1 MLRSYLVR
9 FTFRA
14 LVLLCV
20 FCAYLTDRSALDFTQ
35 SHVLLRPINLLWVC
49 FIVSF
54 ALQLSPRSRVSR
66 GCLKQFPQYFSK
78 IESVVDG
85 FRLRTHLTRLDL
97 GATRVAL
104 LWIALN
110 LVFLVLYLRG
120 IIGVPTLVLLSSF
133 YYLCDLICII
143 FYCPFQKL
151 VMKNKC
157 CVTCRIFA
165 WGTIMIA
172 TPLTFIPHFWSWSV
186 VALAL
191 VCTVLWEVTY
201 YKFPERFV
209 EETNAF
215 LACENCTDKMCVIKK
230 HELHRKYPQKS
241 RGSRLSFSF

>member
-1 MLRSYLVR
+1 MEHATKMLRSYLVR
-9 FTFRA
+9 FTVRA

-20 FCAYLTDRSALDFTQ
+20 LVTFLTDREQLDFTRNRA
-35 SHVLLRPINLLWVC
+35 LLHPINLLWLL
-49 FIVSF
+49 FLVSF
-54 ALQLSPRSRVSR
+54 AFQLSPKSRVSR
-66 GCLKQFPQYFSK
+66 GCLKQFPEHFDR
-78 IESVVDG
+78 IEAAVDG
-85 FRLRTHLTRLDL
+85 FRLRTRLERLDL

-120 IIGVPTLVLLSSF
+120 VIGVPTLVLLATF
-133 YYLCDLICII
+133 YYLSDLICII

-172 TPLTFIPHFWSWSV
+172 TPLLFVPHFWSWSL

-191 VCTVLWEVTY
+191 VCTALWEVTY
-201 YKFPERFV
+201 YRHPERFV

-215 LACENCTDKMCVIKK
+215 LVCENCTDRLCVIKK
-230 HELHRKYPQKS
+230 HELHRKFP
-241 RGSRLSFSF
+241 RR

>member
-54 ALQLSPRSRVSR
+54 ALQLSPHSRVSR

-241 RGSRLSFSF
+241 

>member
-1 MLRSYLVR
+1 MLRSYLAR

-20 FCAYLTDRSALDFTQ
+20 CYTYLTRREALDFTRL
-35 SHVLLRPINLLWVC
+35 HALLHPLNLLWLF

-66 GCLKQFPQYFSK
+66 GCLKQFPRYFDR
-78 IESVVDG
+78 IEDAVDG
-85 FRLRTHLTRLDL
+85 LRLRTRLDRLDL

-120 IIGVPTLVLLSSF
+120 VIGVPTLVLLAAF
-133 YYLCDLICII
+133 YYVCDLVCIM

-172 TPLTFIPHFWSWSV
+172 TPLSFVPHLWSWSV

-201 YKFPERFV
+201 HRHPERFV

-215 LACENCTDKMCVIKK
+215 LACENCTDRMCVIKK
-230 HELHRKYPQKS
+230 HELYRRYPH
-241 RGSRLSFSF
+241 

>member
-1 MLRSYLVR
+1 MLRSYLLR
-9 FTFRA
+9 FAFRA

-20 FCAYLTDRSALDFTQ
+20 TGAYLTRREELDFT
-35 SHVLLRPINLLWVC
+35 RPRAPLHPLNFLWLF

-66 GCLKQFPQYFSK
+66 GCLKQFPRYFDR
-78 IESVVDG
+78 IENAVDDL
-85 FRLRTHLTRLDL
+85 RLRTRLTRLDL

-120 IIGVPTLVLLSSF
+120 VIGVPTLVLLATF
-133 YYLCDLICII
+133 YYVCDLVCIM

-172 TPLTFIPHFWSWSV
+172 TPLSFVPHPWSWSV
-186 VALAL
+186 VALAR
-191 VCTVLWEVTY
+191 VCTVLWEVAY
-201 YKFPERFV
+201 RRHPERFV

-215 LACENCTDKMCVIKK
+215 LACENCTDRLCVIKK
-230 HELHRKYPQKS
+230 HELYRRYH
-241 RGSRLSFSF
+241 

>member
-157 CVTCRIFA
+157 CVTCRSFA

-241 RGSRLSFSF
+241 

>member
-1 MLRSYLVR
+1 MEQATKMLRSYLVR
-9 FTFRA
+9 FIFRA
-14 LVLLCV
+14 LVLLTV
-20 FCAYLTDRSALDFTQ
+20 FVTFLRRRELLDFTRNRQ
-35 SHVLLRPINLLWVC
+35 LLHPINLLWLV
-49 FIVSF
+49 FLLSF

-66 GCLKQFPQYFSK
+66 GCLKQFPQHFDR
-78 IESVVDG
+78 IETMVDG
-85 FRLRTHLTRLDL
+85 FRMRAHLTRLDL

-104 LWIALN
+104 LWIGLN
-110 LVFLVLYLRG
+110 LIFAVLYLREL
-120 IIGVPTLVLLSSF
+120 IGVPTMVLLATF

-172 TPLTFIPHFWSWSV
+172 TPLVFIPHFWSWSLV
-186 VALAL
+186 GLAL

-201 YKFPERFV
+201 YRHPERFL

-215 LACENCTDKMCVIKK
+215 LACENCTDHLCVIKK
-230 HELHRKYPQKS
+230 HNLNRKYPQ
-241 RGSRLSFSF
+241 R

>member
-1 MLRSYLVR
+1 MEPMTKMLRSYLLR

-14 LVLLCV
+14 LVLLLV
-20 FCAYLTDRSALDFTQ
+20 AAAFMTRRAELDFTQ
-35 SHVLLRPINLLWVC
+35 NRALFHPINLLWLI
-49 FIVSF
+49 FLASF
-54 ALQLSPRSRVSR
+54 ALQLSPHSRVSR
-66 GCLKQFPQYFSK
+66 GCLKQFPAYFEP
-78 IESVVDG
+78 IEQFADDLRM
-85 FRLRTHLTRLDL
+85 RLRLTRLEL

-110 LVFLVLYLRG
+110 LVFWVLYLRG
-120 IIGVPTLVLLSSF
+120 VIGVPSMVLLSTF
-133 YYLCDLICII
+133 YYLSDLICII

-172 TPLTFIPHFWSWSV
+172 TPLIVIPHFWSWSL

-191 VCTVLWEVTY
+191 VCTVGWEVTY
-201 YKFPERFV
+201 HRHPERFS

-230 HELHRKYPQKS
+230 HELHTKKRNQ
-241 RGSRLSFSF
+241 

>member
-35 SHVLLRPINLLWVC
+35 SHALLRPINLLWVC

-85 FRLRTHLTRLDL
+85 FLLRTHLTRLDL
-97 GATRVAL
+97 GAPRVAL

>member
-1 MLRSYLVR
+1 MLRSYLLR
-9 FTFRA
+9 FAFRA
-14 LVLLCV
+14 AVLLCV
-20 FCAYLTDRSALDFTQ
+20 LRTYLTRREALDFTRP
-35 SHVLLRPINLLWVC
+35 HALRHPLNLLWLF

-66 GCLKQFPQYFSK
+66 GCLKQFPRYFDR
-78 IESVVDG
+78 IESAVDG
-85 FRLRTHLTRLDL
+85 LRLRARLDRLDL

-120 IIGVPTLVLLSSF
+120 VIGVPTLVLLAAF
-133 YYLCDLICII
+133 YYLSDLICIM

-172 TPLTFIPHFWSWSV
+172 TPLMFVPHLWSWSV

-191 VCTVLWEVTY
+191 VCTVLWEAAY
-201 YKFPERFV
+201 HRHPERFV

-215 LACENCTDKMCVIKK
+215 LACENCTDRMCVIKK
-230 HELHRKYPQKS
+230 HELHRRYPRK
-241 RGSRLSFSF
+241 

>member
-1 MLRSYLVR
+1 MNRATRMLRSYLLR
-9 FTFRA
+9 FTFRT
-14 LVLLCV
+14 LVLLIV
-20 FCAYLTDRSALDFTQ
+20 FRAFLTCREELDFTRGGAP
-35 SHVLLRPINLLWVC
+35 LRPINLLWAV

-54 ALQLSPRSRVSR
+54 ALQLSPDSRVSR
-66 GCLKQFPQYFSK
+66 GCLKQFPRYFRR
-78 IESVVDG
+78 IETIVDE
-85 FRLRTHLTRLDL
+85 FRFRVHLTRLDL

-110 LVFLVLYLRG
+110 LIFAVLFLRG
-120 IIGVPTLVLLSSF
+120 VIGVPSMVLLASF
-133 YYLCDLICII
+133 YYVCDLICII
-143 FYCPFQKL
+143 FYCPFQHL

-172 TPLTFIPHFWSWSV
+172 TPLIFIPHFWSWSV

-191 VCTVLWEVTY
+191 ACTILWEVTY
-201 YKFPERFV
+201 YRHPERFV

-230 HELHRKYPQKS
+230 HELHKKYN
-241 RGSRLSFSF
+241 R

>member
-1 MLRSYLVR
+1 MQSATKMLRSYVVR

-14 LVLLCV
+14 LVLITV
-20 FCAYLTDRSALDFTQ
+20 FVIFLTNRTMLDFTKNTELF
-35 SHVLLRPINLLWVC
+35 HPINLLWAI

-66 GCLKQFPQYFSK
+66 GCLKQFPEHFSK
-78 IESVVDG
+78 IEQAMDG
-85 FRLRTHLTRLDL
+85 LRMRTHLTRLDL

-104 LWIALN
+104 LWIGLN
-110 LVFLVLYLRG
+110 LIFWVLYLRG
-120 IIGVPTLVLLSSF
+120 IIGVPSMVLLASF
-133 YYLCDLICII
+133 YYVCDLICII

-172 TPLTFIPHFWSWSV
+172 TPLVFIPHFWSWSV
-186 VALAL
+186 VGLAL

-201 YKFPERFV
+201 LRHPERFV

-230 HELHRKYPQKS
+230 HELHRKFPQKS
-241 RGSRLSFSF
+241 